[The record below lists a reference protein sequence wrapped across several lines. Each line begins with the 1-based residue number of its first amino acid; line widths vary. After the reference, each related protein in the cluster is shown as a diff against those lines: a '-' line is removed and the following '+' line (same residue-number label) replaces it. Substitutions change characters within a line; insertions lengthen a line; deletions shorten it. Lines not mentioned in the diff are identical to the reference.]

1 MAISIFG
8 INDSSNWIKKISW
21 RGVFFVSTC
30 FCTTLY
36 SAPSCILHRLG
47 LGDLEVGTRR
57 WIGCI
62 GLVSAFAFVY
72 CIAPLVRKSL
82 MQWVGSLEWK
92 GENAKKKIMALS
104 ILAKEE
110 IREHIN
116 GASFQ
121 LYGEGEIYKE
131 LLGGNFIEVL
141 PPKKGGIM
149 VNCKLKKWV
158 LECFIRYPHLVEEL
172 PEKDA
177 ATREADQDF
186 Q

>member
-1 MAISIFG
+1 MATSIIG

-30 FCTTLY
+30 FCMTLL

-47 LGDLEVGTRR
+47 LGDLEIVTRR
-57 WIGCI
+57 WIGCV

-72 CIAPLVRKSL
+72 CVAPFVRRSL
-82 MQWVGSLEWK
+82 MQWVESLEWK

-116 GASFQ
+116 GTSFQ
-121 LYGEGEIYKE
+121 LYREGEVYKE
-131 LLGGNFIEVL
+131 LLGGNLIEIL
-141 PPKKGGIM
+141 PPKDDGIM
-149 VNCKLKKWV
+149 VNCKLKKWA
-158 LECFIRYPHLVEEL
+158 LECFYRYSRLVEDL
-172 PEKDA
+172 PEKDTP
-177 ATREADQDF
+177 TREADRDF